1 MQASEERSHDGG
13 EDRGDCFMLNK
24 MMNCRDIT
32 RSVTDF
38 LEHRLRLRD
47 RLGFLLHIAM
57 CGGCRTYL
65 AQIRA
70 SIAAMHALS
79 VPRPAG
85 PPVEALL
92 ERFREETGRPDR

>member
-1 MQASEERSHDGG
+1 
-13 EDRGDCFMLNK
+13 

-38 LEHRLRLRD
+38 LEHKLRLRD

-57 CGGCRTYL
+57 CRGCRTYL

-70 SIAAMHALS
+70 SIAAMHALR
-79 VPRPAG
+79 VPKPEG
-85 PPVEALL
+85 PRVDALL
-92 ERFREETGRPDR
+92 DRFRMETRRPDR